1 MRRAPHGSWLKGTI
15 IAGTLV
21 LLVLTGGVQ
30 RGTTAVE
37 DTYEKLKIFTE
48 VLSLVQSNYV
58 DEVNSKDLIYGAV
71 KGMLETLD
79 PHSSFMPP
87 EAFKEM
93 QVETQGSFGGLGIE
107 ITVKDR
113 MLTVVTPIDG
123 TPADRAGIHP
133 GDRIVKIE
141 GQLTKDMTLMDAV
154 RKLRG
159 PRGSKV
165 MISILREG
173 ATEPLDI
180 TLVRE
185 VIEVKSIRSKDLGE
199 GVFYVRL
206 SSFQE
211 RTAKDLEEALDQARK
226 TGITSLVLDL
236 RNDPGGLLNQAVAVS
251 DMFLDKG
258 QLIVYTQG
266 RLKNQDL
273 RFTAEH
279 SNGLPRLPMVVLV
292 NGGSASASEI
302 VAGALQDWK
311 RAVILGTKS
320 FGKGSV
326 QTVIPLSDGSGLRLT
341 TAKYFTPKGR
351 SIHGIGITPDIVVEQ
366 PRPEIAKAPTPAEQQ
381 TREQMLQG
389 KSPREQKIGDQEGEG
404 VEIGHREVVDVKKDV
419 QLQRA
424 IEILKATSILE
435 KPGTSPTGE
444 AKAAG

>member
-1 MRRAPHGSWLKGTI
+1 MLPARKVRWSKGLI
-15 IAGTLV
+15 VVGTL
-21 LLVLTGGVQ
+21 LLLTLTGGVQ
-30 RGTTAVE
+30 HGVTAIE
-37 DTYEKLKIFTE
+37 DTYEKLKVFTE
-48 VLSLVQSNYV
+48 ILSLIQANYV
-58 DEVNSKDLIYGAV
+58 DDVNSKDLIYGGI
-71 KGMLETLD
+71 KGMLDSLD

-87 EAFKEM
+87 EAFREM

-113 MLTVVTPIDG
+113 MLTVVAPIEG
-123 TPADRAGIHP
+123 TPADRAGIHA

-154 RKLRG
+154 RQLRG
-159 PRGSKV
+159 PKGSKV
-165 MISILREG
+165 TVTILRDG
-173 ATEPLDI
+173 QTEPKDV

-185 VIEVKSIRSKDLGE
+185 VIEVKSIRSKDLGD
-199 GVFYVRL
+199 GIYYVRIV
-206 SSFQE
+206 SFQE
-211 RTAKDLEEALDQARK
+211 RTSKDLERVLEQAQK
-226 TGITSLVLDL
+226 ASTNAVVLDL

-258 QLIVYTQG
+258 QLIVYTHG
-266 RLKNQDL
+266 RQKDQDL

-279 SNGLPRLPMVVLV
+279 NGGFPKLPMVVLV

-311 RAVILGTKS
+311 RAVILGTKT

-351 SIHGIGITPDIVVEQ
+351 SIHGLGIIPDITVEQ
-366 PRPEIAKAPTPAEQQ
+366 PKPEAKALTPAEQQ
-381 TREQMLQG
+381 ARDQMLQG
-389 KSPREQKIGDQEGEG
+389 RTPREQRIGEQEGEG
-404 VEIGHREVVDVKKDV
+404 IEIGRRDVVDVQKDV

-424 IEILKATSILE
+424 IEILKATRILD
-435 KPGTSPTGE
+435 KNGAPVAAQT
-444 AKAAG
+444 KASS

>member
-1 MRRAPHGSWLKGTI
+1 MVSVRHSGWWKGVV

-21 LLVLTGGVQ
+21 LLVFTGGVQ
-30 RGTTAVE
+30 RGITAVE
-37 DTYEKLKIFTE
+37 DTYDKLKVFTE
-48 VLSLVQSNYV
+48 ILSLIQSNYV
-58 DEVNSKDLIYGAV
+58 EEVNSRDLIYGAV
-71 KGMLETLD
+71 KGMLDTLD
-79 PHSSFMPP
+79 PHSAFMPP
-87 EAFKEM
+87 DAFREM

-113 MLTVVTPIDG
+113 MLTVVAPIDG
-123 TPADRAGIHP
+123 TPAERAGVQP

-141 GQLTKDMTLMDAV
+141 GQPTKDMTLMDAV

-159 PRGSKV
+159 PKGSKV
-165 MISILREG
+165 TISILREG
-173 ATEPLDI
+173 SPEPMDI

-185 VIEVKSIRSKDLGE
+185 TIEVHSVRSKDLGD
-199 GVFYVRL
+199 GIYYVRIT
-206 SSFQE
+206 SFQE
-211 RTAKDLEEALDQARK
+211 KTSKDLEKALEQAEK
-226 TGITSLVLDL
+226 AGDAALILDL

-266 RLKNQDL
+266 RIKNQDL

-279 SNGLPRLPMVVLV
+279 SNGLPKWPMVVLV

-311 RAVILGTKS
+311 RAVLIGTKT

-341 TAKYFTPKGR
+341 TAKYFTPGGR
-351 SIHGIGITPDIVVEQ
+351 SIHGIGITPDIIVEL
-366 PRPEIAKAPTPAEQQ
+366 PKPELTAQRQEDARRLAAGE
-381 TREQMLQG
+381 R
-389 KSPREQKIGDQEGEG
+389 PREQRIGEQEGES
-404 VEIGHREVVDVKKDV
+404 VEIGRRDVVDLQKDV

-424 IEILKATSILE
+424 VEILKATKILE
-435 KPGTSPTGE
+435 KSVPPAKAE
-444 AKAAG
+444 AKSAG

>member
-1 MRRAPHGSWLKGTI
+1 MFPVRHSAWWKGI
-15 IAGTLV
+15 IFAGTLA
-21 LLVLTGGVQ
+21 LLVFTGGVQ
-30 RGTTAVE
+30 HGTTAIE
-37 DTYEKLKIFTE
+37 DTYEKLKVFTE
-48 VLSLVQSNYV
+48 ILSLVQSNYV
-58 DEVNSKDLIYGAV
+58 DEVKSKELIYGAV

-79 PHSSFMPP
+79 PHSAFMPP
-87 EAFKEM
+87 ETFREM

-113 MLTVVTPIDG
+113 ALTVVSPIEG
-123 TPADRAGIHP
+123 TPADRAGIQP
-133 GDRIVKIE
+133 GDRIIKIE
-141 GQLTKDMTLMDAV
+141 GQPTKDLTLMDAV

-159 PRGSKV
+159 PKGSKV
-165 MISILREG
+165 TITILREG
-173 ATEPLDI
+173 SLEPLDV

-185 VIEVKSIRSKDLGE
+185 VIEVKSVRSKDLGD
-199 GVFYVRL
+199 GIYYVRL

-211 RTAKDLEEALDQARK
+211 RTTKDLERVLEQAQKAGSTAL
-226 TGITSLVLDL
+226 ILDL

-266 RLKNQDL
+266 RVKNQDL

-279 SNGLPRLPMVVLV
+279 SNGFPRWPMVVLV

-311 RAVILGTKS
+311 RAVILGTKT

-341 TAKYFTPKGR
+341 TAKYFTPRGR
-351 SIHGIGITPDIVVEQ
+351 SIHGIGIMPDILVELPKPDVSAQ
-366 PRPEIAKAPTPAEQQ
+366 RQREEEARRLAPAE
-381 TREQMLQG
+381 R
-389 KSPREQKIGDQEGEG
+389 PRDQRIGDQEGEG
-404 VEIGHREVVDVKKDV
+404 VEVGRRDVVDLQKDV

-424 IEILKATSILE
+424 MEILKATRILE
-435 KPGTSPTGE
+435 RNGAAPQGE
-444 AKAAG
+444 AKPSG